1 MVCALSGSP
10 IHAQRQRFLHL
21 AIPQLAESACES
33 AAPATKSILD
43 LAKALRLSRN
53 LHLTLRKCCACH
65 AIQTLRNLRA
75 AVPMVP
81 SPRPFRTR
89 SAPASVQA
97 SQPRWFAHCPEA
109 QFTHSANVF
118 CILPS
123 PSSQRVLAK
132 VLRLPR
138 NLYLTLRKCCESAAP
153 ATKSTLDLAKVLRLP
168 RNSNL
173 AKPSRG
179 RANGPVSETV
189 PNPFRTRLR
198 TGVAA
203 EVVCALSGSPI
214 HAQRQ
219 RFLHLAIPQLA
230 ESACESAAP
239 ATKSILDLAKVLRL
253 SRNLHLTLRKCCACH
268 AIQTLRNLRAAVPM
282 VPSPRPFRTRSAPAS
297 VQASQPRWFAHCPEA
312 QFTHSAN
319 VFCILPSPSSQRV
332 LAKVLRLPRNLYLTL
347 RKCCESAAPATKST
361 LDLAKVLRLPR
372 NSNLAKPSRGRA
384 NGPVSETVPNPFRT
398 RLRTGVAAEVVCALS
413 GSPIHAQR
421 QRFLHLAIPQLAES
435 ACESAAPA
443 TKSILDLAKVL
454 RLPRNLHLTLRK
466 CCACHAIQTLRNL
479 RAAVPMGP
487 SPRPFRTR
495 SAPASAQASQP
506 RWFAHCPE
514 AQFTHSAN
522 VFCIL
527 PSPSSQRVL
536 AKVLRLPRN
545 LYLTLRKCCACHEIY
560 T

>member
-43 LAKALRLSRN
+43 LAKVLRLPRN

-75 AVPMVP
+75 AVPM
-81 SPRPFRTR
+81 
-89 SAPASVQA
+89 
-97 SQPRWFAHCPEA
+97 
-109 QFTHSANVF
+109 
-118 CILPS
+118 
-123 PSSQRVLAK
+123 
-132 VLRLPR
+132 
-138 NLYLTLRKCCESAAP
+138 
-153 ATKSTLDLAKVLRLP
+153 
-168 RNSNL
+168 
-173 AKPSRG
+173 
-179 RANGPVSETV
+179 GPVSETV

-347 RKCCESAAPATKST
+347 RKCC
-361 LDLAKVLRLPR
+361 
-372 NSNLAKPSRGRA
+372 
-384 NGPVSETVPNPFRT
+384 
-398 RLRTGVAAEVVCALS
+398 
-413 GSPIHAQR
+413 
-421 QRFLHLAIPQLAES
+421 
-435 ACESAAPA
+435 
-443 TKSILDLAKVL
+443 
-454 RLPRNLHLTLRK
+454 
-466 CCACHAIQTLRNL
+466 
-479 RAAVPMGP
+479 
-487 SPRPFRTR
+487 
-495 SAPASAQASQP
+495 
-506 RWFAHCPE
+506 
-514 AQFTHSAN
+514 
-522 VFCIL
+522 
-527 PSPSSQRVL
+527 
-536 AKVLRLPRN
+536 
-545 LYLTLRKCCACHEIY
+545 ACHEIY

>member
-1 MVCALSGSP
+1 MLRLPRNSN
-10 IHAQRQRFLHL
+10 
-21 AIPQLAESACES
+21 
-33 AAPATKSILD
+33 
-43 LAKALRLSRN
+43 LAKPSRG
-53 LHLTLRKCCACH
+53 
-65 AIQTLRNLRA
+65 RA
-75 AVPMVP
+75 NGPVSETVPN
-81 SPRPFRTR
+81 RA
-89 SAPASVQA
+89 APASVQA

-153 ATKSTLDLAKVLRLP
+153 ATKSTLDLAKVLRLL

-203 EVVCALSGSPI
+203 EVVCALSGSQI

-253 SRNLHLTLRKCCACH
+253 RLPRNLHLTLRKCCACH

-297 VQASQPRWFAHCPEA
+297 
-312 QFTHSAN
+312 
-319 VFCILPSPSSQRV
+319 
-332 LAKVLRLPRNLYLTL
+332 
-347 RKCCESAAPATKST
+347 
-361 LDLAKVLRLPR
+361 
-372 NSNLAKPSRGRA
+372 
-384 NGPVSETVPNPFRT
+384 
-398 RLRTGVAAEVVCALS
+398 
-413 GSPIHAQR
+413 
-421 QRFLHLAIPQLAES
+421 
-435 ACESAAPA
+435 
-443 TKSILDLAKVL
+443 
-454 RLPRNLHLTLRK
+454 
-466 CCACHAIQTLRNL
+466 
-479 RAAVPMGP
+479 
-487 SPRPFRTR
+487 
-495 SAPASAQASQP
+495 AQASQP

-527 PSPSSQRVL
+527 PPPSSQRVL

>member
-1 MVCALSGSP
+1 M
-10 IHAQRQRFLHL
+10 
-21 AIPQLAESACES
+21 
-33 AAPATKSILD
+33 
-43 LAKALRLSRN
+43 LRLSRN
-53 LHLTLRKCCACH
+53 S
-65 AIQTLRNLRA
+65 NLAKPSHGRA
-75 AVPMVP
+75 NAH
-81 SPRPFRTR
+81 PFRDR
-89 SAPASVQA
+89 SETASVQA

-138 NLYLTLRKCCESAAP
+138 N
-153 ATKSTLDLAKVLRLP
+153 
-168 RNSNL
+168 SNL

-179 RANGPVSETV
+179 RANGPVSEPV
-189 PNPFRTRLR
+189 PNPFRTRSETVPRPFRDRLR

-203 EVVCALSGSPI
+203 EVVCA
-214 HAQRQ
+214 Q
-219 RFLHLAIPQLA
+219 
-230 ESACESAAP
+230 
-239 ATKSILDLAKVLRL
+239 
-253 SRNLHLTLRKCCACH
+253 
-268 AIQTLRNLRAAVPM
+268 
-282 VPSPRPFRTRSAPAS
+282 
-297 VQASQPRWFAHCPEA
+297 
-312 QFTHSAN
+312 
-319 VFCILPSPSSQRV
+319 
-332 LAKVLRLPRNLYLTL
+332 
-347 RKCCESAAPATKST
+347 
-361 LDLAKVLRLPR
+361 
-372 NSNLAKPSRGRA
+372 
-384 NGPVSETVPNPFRT
+384 SE
-398 RLRTGVAAEVVCALS
+398 
-413 GSPIHAQR
+413 SPIHAQR

-454 RLPRNLHLTLRK
+454 RLPRNLYLTLRK

-487 SPRPFRTR
+487 SPNPFRTR
-495 SAPASAQASQP
+495 SEPVPRPFRDRSETASVQASQP
-506 RWFAHCPE
+506 RWFAHSPE